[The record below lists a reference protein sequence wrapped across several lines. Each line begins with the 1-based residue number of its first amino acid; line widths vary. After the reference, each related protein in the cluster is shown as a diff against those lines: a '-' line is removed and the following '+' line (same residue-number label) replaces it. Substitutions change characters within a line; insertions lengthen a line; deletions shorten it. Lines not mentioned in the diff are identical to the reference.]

1 MKNHPHLAGIALM
14 VSGMLLFTLN
24 DALGKWLV
32 ADYSVGQIL
41 AIRSAAALL
50 ILVPYLWRQGHPDRL
65 QPGAFHPPQAAE
77 QALTPEVGHQD

>member
-1 MKNHPHLAGIALM
+1 
-14 VSGMLLFTLN
+14 LLFTLN

-50 ILVPYLWRQGHPDRL
+50 ILVPYLWRQGLLGSLWRVERPPAAGA
-65 QPGAFHPPQAAE
+65 QGGPGHR
-77 QALTPEVGHQD
+77 